1 MKPRKIAIFRKRL
14 GQYSETF
21 VRQDI
26 EHLNGGE
33 TVVVCRYLV
42 DAPFD
47 WIAESRVLVLS
58 RYPRWTWGA
67 HIAWFCWRHRVGFA
81 VVEFLD
87 WACEMQP
94 FIRFLGLRYVALGH
108 GFDLSSYLQS
118 KAGYAERLNCL
129 SSAAALLV
137 PSEFL
142 KSVLLQATRLRAEQ
156 VEVLPYGVDLSRF
169 AFSPSAL
176 RGRLVFVGRFVEK
189 KAPLLL
195 LEAFKCALQSGAA
208 LQLRLG
214 GDGPLLDAAQAY
226 VIEQG
231 LSEHV
236 TFLGVLSHAAVYEE
250 IRSATAVV
258 QHSITAANGDTEGL
272 PVILQEALAVGTPVV
287 ATEHSG
293 IPEIVTHGR
302 HGYLVAE
309 KDVTGMADA
318 MLKISQLPDADYAA
332 MRQACRLQAETL
344 LSRDRRIDWIDAQID
359 D

>member
-1 MKPRKIAIFRKRL
+1 MKSKTIAIFTKRL
-14 GQYSETF
+14 GKQSETF
-21 VRQDI
+21 VRQNI
-26 EHLNGGE
+26 ERLNGGD

-67 HIAWFCWRHRVGFA
+67 RIAWFCWRHRVGFA
-81 VVEFLD
+81 VIEFLD
-87 WACEMQP
+87 WACDMQP

-108 GFDLSSYLQS
+108 GFDVSRYLHS
-118 KAGYAERLNCL
+118 KEGYAERLNRL
-129 SSAAALLV
+129 SSAKALLV

-142 KSVLLQATRLRAEQ
+142 KSVLVQATCLRAEQ
-156 VEVLPYGVDLSRF
+156 VAALPCGVDLSRF

-195 LEAFKCALQSGAA
+195 LEAFKCAVHSGAA

-214 GDGPLLDAAQAY
+214 GDGPLLDAAKAY
-226 VIEQG
+226 VVDEG
-231 LSEHV
+231 LSESV
-236 TFLGVLSHAAVYEE
+236 TFLGALSHDAVYEE
-250 IRSATAVV
+250 LRSATAVV

-318 MLKISQLPDADYAA
+318 MVQISQLPEALYAE
-332 MRQACRLQAETL
+332 MRRACRVQAETI
-344 LSRDRRIDWIDAQID
+344 LSCDRRIDWIDAQID
-359 D
+359 G

>member
-1 MKPRKIAIFRKRL
+1 MKSKTIAIFTERL
-14 GQYSETF
+14 GKQSETF
-21 VRQDI
+21 VRQNI
-26 EHLNGGE
+26 ERLNGGE

-47 WIAESRVLVLS
+47 WIAESRVLVLG

-81 VVEFLD
+81 VVEFLN
-87 WACEMQP
+87 WACALQP
-94 FIRFLGLRYVALGH
+94 FFRFLGLRYVALGH
-108 GFDLSSYLQS
+108 GFDVSRYLQS
-118 KAGYAERLNCL
+118 KEGYAERLNRL
-129 SSAAALLV
+129 SSAVALLV

-142 KSVLLQATRLRAEQ
+142 KSVLLQATRLPAGQ
-156 VEVLPYGVDLSRF
+156 VAALPCGVDLSRF

-195 LEAFKCALQSGAA
+195 LEAFKCARHSGAA

-309 KDVTGMADA
+309 KDVTGMAAA
-318 MLKISQLPDADYAA
+318 MVQVSQLPDAAYAA
-332 MRQACRLQAETL
+332 MRQACRVQAETL

>member
-1 MKPRKIAIFRKRL
+1 
-14 GQYSETF
+14 
-21 VRQDI
+21 
-26 EHLNGGE
+26 
-33 TVVVCRYLV
+33 LV

-67 HIAWFCWRHRVGFA
+67 RIAWFCWRHRVGFA

-87 WACEMQP
+87 WACDMQCY
-94 FIRFLGLRYVALGH
+94 IRLCGLRYVALGH

-118 KAGYAERLNCL
+118 KAGYAERLNRL
-129 SSAAALLV
+129 RSATALLV

-142 KSVLLQATRLRAEQ
+142 KSVLVQATRLRAEQ
-156 VEVLPYGVDLSRF
+156 IKVLPYGVDLNRF
-169 AFSPSAL
+169 AFRQSAL

-195 LEAFKCALQSGAA
+195 LEAFKCALHSGAA

-214 GDGPLLDAAQAY
+214 GDGPLLDAAKAY
-226 VIEQG
+226 VVDEG
-231 LSEHV
+231 LSESV
-236 TFLGVLSHAAVYEE
+236 TFLGALSHAAVYNEL
-250 IRSATAVV
+250 RSATAVV

-287 ATEHSG
+287 STEHSG

-309 KDVTGMADA
+309 KDVTGMAAA
-318 MLKISQLPDADYAA
+318 MVQISQLPDADYAA
-332 MRQACRLQAETL
+332 MRRACRIQAETL
-344 LSRDRRIDWIDAQID
+344 LSRDRRIDWMDAQID
-359 D
+359 G

>member
-1 MKPRKIAIFRKRL
+1 MKPRKIAIFRNRL

-21 VRQDI
+21 VRQNI
-26 EHLNGGE
+26 ERLNARE
-33 TVVVCRYLV
+33 TVVVCRYLL
-42 DAPFD
+42 DETFD

-67 HIAWFCWRHRVGFA
+67 RIAWFCWRHRVGFA

-108 GFDLSSYLQS
+108 GFDVSRYLQS
-118 KAGYAERLNCL
+118 KEGYAERLNCL
-129 SSAAALLV
+129 SSAAALLL

-156 VEVLPYGVDLSRF
+156 IKVLPYGVDLSRF
-169 AFSPSAL
+169 AFSQSAL
-176 RGRLVFVGRFVEK
+176 RGRLLFVGRFVEK

-195 LEAFKCALQSGAA
+195 LEAFKFAVHSGAA

-214 GDGPLLDAAQAY
+214 GDGPLLDAAKAY
-226 VIEQG
+226 VVNEG
-231 LSEHV
+231 LSESV
-236 TFLGVLSHAAVYEE
+236 TFLGALSHDTVYEE
-250 IRSATAVV
+250 LRCATAVV

-302 HGYLVAE
+302 HGFLVPE
-309 KDVTGMADA
+309 KDVSGMAAA
-318 MLKISQLPDADYAA
+318 MIQVSQLSDAAYAA

-344 LSRDRRIDWIDAQID
+344 LSRDRRIDWINAQID
-359 D
+359 G